1 MAPWLG
7 KDKPPPLARDDG
19 LRKRVPASAR
29 RAAADRPGD
38 RGLRWACN
46 GERPEPV
53 PSYLGPVEDPED
65 GKLGICCS
73 GGGIRSAA
81 FSLGALQVLGEGKQ
95 LREASYLAA
104 VSGGSYIAAA
114 LSTVARTG
122 DGESD
127 EELIEDMPPFAQG
140 SPEEQYLRNRCSY
153 MAPTAADKLYVGT
166 RIVLGLLINLA
177 FISLPLVGAALVLT
191 GVLYAPYVSELAG
204 STCSGDEC
212 AALIPA
218 SFWIAPLAVLGL
230 GGLFGL
236 ATLLFRWRAQRWE
249 RFFVTW
255 TSRLTVLALALA
267 VVLVGL
273 PYLVDWLDGL
283 ADAGDSV
290 KPSVPETL
298 ATIGTGFLAL
308 VGGAFAQLGRLLSAK
323 DGEKEAA
330 KDGEKAV
337 GWTRKAA
344 GKAGS
349 GFATGLAFAAGGLIG
364 PLLVLAV
371 VALAIMVG
379 MSEAPGVDGQ
389 EDWAVFGVGAG
400 AIGLFLVFYYLA
412 DLTTWSLHPFYK
424 RRLSSAFALKRV
436 RAEGLDKDERER
448 VEYVVPGAGADAGA
462 VPAAGE
468 PEIGVAIERDYD
480 KLVPLSKTALRERED
495 QGRRWPTLLVCAA
508 ANVSD
513 PGASPPGRPVTSFTF
528 SAGTVGGPLVGAV
541 PMSTLERAFE
551 DDEEADKTEATLRV
565 SEEDV
570 VAKVESLVKVGVR
583 KHRRRDLTL
592 PAAVAMSGA
601 AVSPSMGKMTPRPLT
616 FLMALANIRLG
627 VWVANP
633 RWVAGYDDDEA
644 LPRRYARPRPSY
656 LFRELLGRNRVDA
669 KYLYVSDGGH
679 YENLGLVELLRRG
692 CTRIYC
698 FDASG
703 VGRGKAE
710 FDALGEAIAL
720 ARSELR
726 VEVDFPEQDLTDLEP
741 DPETGLAEKDV
752 IRGRIRYGGE
762 FKGVEGRLIY
772 VRNTMTAEASW
783 DARAHQRVDPRF
795 PRNSTVDQL
804 YTDQKFEAYRVLG
817 AGAARRAVR
826 EMEA

>member
-1 MAPWLG
+1 MAPWPG

-19 LRKRVPASAR
+19 LRKRVPARAR
-29 RAAADRPGD
+29 REAADRPAD
-38 RGLRWACN
+38 RGIRWAFN

-53 PSYLGPVEDPED
+53 PSYLGPVEKPEED
-65 GKLGICCS
+65 KLGICCS

-81 FSLGALQVLGEGKQ
+81 FSLGALQVLGERKQ

-114 LSTVARTG
+114 ISTVARTG
-122 DGESD
+122 AGESD
-127 EELIEDMPPFAQG
+127 DELFKETPPFAQG

-153 MAPTAADKLYVGT
+153 MAPTAADKLYVGI

-177 FISLPLVGAALVLT
+177 FISLPLVGAALMLT
-191 GVLYAPYVSELAG
+191 GLLYAPLVSDLAG
-204 STCSGDEC
+204 SSCAGKEC
-212 AALIPA
+212 AAVIPA
-218 SFWIAPLAVLGL
+218 GFWIAPLSVLVL
-230 GGLFGL
+230 GGLCGL

-255 TSRLTVLALALA
+255 TSRLTVLAVALA

-273 PYLVDWLDGL
+273 PYLVDWLDHL
-283 ADAGDSV
+283 GDSGESIR
-290 KPSVPETL
+290 PSVPETL

-308 VGGAFAQLGRLLSAK
+308 VGGAFAQLGRLLAS
-323 DGEKEAA
+323 
-330 KDGEKAV
+330 KDGEKAA
-337 GWTRKAA
+337 GWARKAA
-344 GKAGS
+344 GKAGN

-364 PLLVLAV
+364 PLLVLAL
-371 VALAIMVG
+371 VALTIAVG
-379 MSEAPGVDGQ
+379 MSEAARDG
-389 EDWAVFGVGAG
+389 DPDFVIAGIGAVVLAVFA
-400 AIGLFLVFYYLA
+400 ALYYLA

-436 RAEGLDKDERER
+436 RAEGLDEEERER
-448 VEYVVPGAGADAGA
+448 VEHV
-462 VPAAGE
+462 VPAAVADEEGGT
-468 PEIGVAIERDYD
+468 PDAGIAIERDYD
-480 KLVPLSKTALRERED
+480 KLVPISRTALKERED
-495 QGRRWPTLLVCAA
+495 QRRRWPTLLVCAA
-508 ANVSD
+508 ANVAD

-528 SAGTVGGPLVGAV
+528 SASTAGGPLVGAV

-551 DDEEADKTEATLRV
+551 DEEEADKTEATLRV

-570 VAKVESLVKVGVR
+570 AAKVESLIKVGVR

-601 AVSPSMGKMTPRPLT
+601 SVSPSMGKLTPRPLT

-627 VWVANP
+627 VWVPNP
-633 RWVAGYDDDEA
+633 RWVAGCDDDEA
-644 LPRRYARPRPSY
+644 LPRRYARARPSY

-669 KYLYVSDGGH
+669 KYLYVTDGGH

-710 FDALGEAIAL
+710 FGALGEAIAL
-720 ARSELR
+720 ARSELQ
-726 VEVDFPEQDLTDLEP
+726 VEIDFPEEDLTELEP
-741 DPETGLAEKDV
+741 DPETGLAAKDV
-752 IRGRIRYGGE
+752 VRGRIRYGGK

-772 VRNTMTAEASW
+772 VRNTLTAEASW

-817 AGAARRAVR
+817 AGAARRAVK
-826 EMEA
+826 EMAA

>member
-1 MAPWLG
+1 MAPWPG

-19 LRKRVPASAR
+19 LRKRAPARAR
-29 RAAADRPGD
+29 RAAADRPAG
-38 RGLRWACN
+38 RGLRWAFN

-53 PSYLGPVEDPED
+53 PSCLGPVEDPEGD
-65 GKLGICCS
+65 KLGICCS

-81 FSLGALQVLGEGKQ
+81 FSLGALQVLGENKQ
-95 LREASYLAA
+95 LREAAYLAA

-122 DGESD
+122 RGESD
-127 EELIEDMPPFAQG
+127 ANLIEEMPPFAQD

-153 MAPTAADKLYVGT
+153 MAPTAADKLYLGI

-177 FISLPLVGAALVLT
+177 FIALPLVGAALVLT
-191 GVLYAPYVSELAG
+191 GLLYAPHVSELAG
-204 STCSGDEC
+204 PTCAGEEC
-212 AALIPA
+212 AALVPA
-218 SFWIAPLAVLGL
+218 WFWIAPLAVLGL
-230 GGLFGL
+230 GGLCGL
-236 ATLLFRWRAQRWE
+236 ATLLFRWRAERWE

-255 TSRLTVLALALA
+255 TTRLTVLAGALA
-267 VVLVGL
+267 VLLVGL
-273 PYLVDWLDGL
+273 PHLVDWLDGL

-290 KPSVPETL
+290 KPSVPQAL
-298 ATIGTGFLAL
+298 ATIGGGFIAV
-308 VGGAFAQLGRLLSAK
+308 VGGAFAQLGRLLVS
-323 DGEKEAA
+323 
-330 KDGEKAV
+330 KDGEKAA
-337 GWTRKAA
+337 GWARKAA

-349 GFATGLAFAAGGLIG
+349 GIATGLAYAAGALIG

-371 VALAIMVG
+371 VALAVTIG
-379 MSEAPGVDGQ
+379 MSEAPGRGGE
-389 EDWAVFGVGAG
+389 EDWVVAGVGFGV
-400 AIGLFLVFYYLA
+400 IGIFLVLYYLA

-436 RAEGLDKDERER
+436 RAEGLDDEERER
-448 VEYVVPGAGADAGA
+448 VEHV
-462 VPAAGE
+462 VPAAVGE
-468 PEIGVAIERDYD
+468 EPDIGIAIERGYD
-480 KLVPLSKTALRERED
+480 KLVPLSRTALRERED

-508 ANVSD
+508 ANVAD

-528 SAGTVGGPLVGAV
+528 SASTAGGPLVGAV

-551 DDEEADKTEATLRV
+551 KEEEADRTEATLRV

-570 VAKVESLVKVGVR
+570 AAKVESLIKVGVR

-601 AVSPSMGKMTPRPLT
+601 AISPSMGKMTPRPLT

-627 VWVANP
+627 VWVPNP
-633 RWVAGYDDDEA
+633 RWVAGCDDDEA
-644 LPRRYARPRPSY
+644 LPRRYARARPSY

-669 KYLYVSDGGH
+669 KYLYVTDGGH

-692 CTRIYC
+692 CTRVYC

-710 FDALGEAIAL
+710 FGALGEAIAL
-720 ARSELR
+720 ARSELG
-726 VEVDFPEQDLTDLEP
+726 VEIDFPEEDLTGLEP
-741 DPETGLAEKDV
+741 DPETGLAAQDV
-752 IRGRIRYGGE
+752 VRGWIRYGGK

-826 EMEA
+826 AMKA